1 MTEVGIGLEYEH
13 GVDIL
18 IVHLN
23 GVKLVEGLDFEYVAE
38 GNKIIKIDASEP
50 WNLYGVDGQLF
61 VIDVLRNV
69 GEKVEMDD
77 LADDVKQAI
86 EAAGNIDLSGKQ
98 DTTDNNLATTDKTIV
113 GAINELFQNANN
125 GKQIIADAIGSP
137 LSSDDTFAAMGSS
150 INTLTT
156 NFRNALA
163 LKGVNAPADK
173 FETLIS
179 KIDEIVQSGNVL
191 NNQVMISGEYNVVTA
206 TTDLTVEINL
216 NFDPEYF
223 IVYIPKIESTS
234 TNYHLQWNSNICLT
248 TDDPSVSAVYN
259 SYTGSD
265 WNYSSSNWTLTYNRD
280 SFNVKG
286 SYITRI
292 SANTVVKWYAIG
304 SSQLPNNGGERT
316 ITPSTSDQVL
326 PDGYYS
332 GNITVKGDSDLK
344 PENIVEGV
352 EIFGVTGNVKGS
364 IYPDWYVET
373 KNKWIKGK
381 ALPTARNNMASA
393 RIGSKIYVI
402 GGEYELSSDTV
413 YSNKT
418 ECYDA
423 ITNTWETKANFSMSL
438 SQISGCAIE
447 DKIYVIGGYGGSGY
461 ETRHFC
467 YDTKNDS
474 WSSKT
479 TAPGSSNDA
488 DVVAVNG
495 LMYAICGHVYD
506 TNNRAYDPLTD
517 TWTTKTAIPV
527 GRSKM
532 ATTDLGD
539 NIYVCGGYYS
549 GIINRIDCYSTT
561 LNTWTLLSSE
571 YYGYQSAAT
580 SLNGIIYLLAGM
592 AGECKASYAFDPASK
607 TLTQIADISAGTVD
621 PVAEA
626 YNGNVYLIGG
636 IMSTSNRNN
645 NFCYIPE

>member
-1 MTEVGIGLEYEH
+1 
-13 GVDIL
+13 
-18 IVHLN
+18 
-23 GVKLVEGLDFEYVAE
+23 
-38 GNKIIKIDASEP
+38 
-50 WNLYGVDGQLF
+50 
-61 VIDVLRNV
+61 
-69 GEKVEMDD
+69 
-77 LADDVKQAI
+77 
-86 EAAGNIDLSGKQ
+86 
-98 DTTDNNLATTDKTIV
+98 
-113 GAINELFQNANN
+113 
-125 GKQIIADAIGSP
+125 
-137 LSSDDTFAAMGSS
+137 
-150 INTLTT
+150 
-156 NFRNALA
+156 
-163 LKGVNAPADK
+163 
-173 FETLIS
+173 
-179 KIDEIVQSGNVL
+179 
-191 NNQVMISGEYNVVTA
+191 
-206 TTDLTVEINL
+206 
-216 NFDPEYF
+216 
-223 IVYIPKIESTS
+223 
-234 TNYHLQWNSNICLT
+234 
-248 TDDPSVSAVYN
+248 
-259 SYTGSD
+259 
-265 WNYSSSNWTLTYNRD
+265 
-280 SFNVKG
+280 
-286 SYITRI
+286 
-292 SANTVVKWYAIG
+292 
-304 SSQLPNNGGERT
+304 
-316 ITPSTSDQVL
+316 
-326 PDGYYS
+326 
-332 GNITVKGDSDLK
+332 
-344 PENIVEGV
+344 
-352 EIFGVTGNVKGS
+352 
-364 IYPDWYVET
+364 
-373 KNKWIKGK
+373 
-381 ALPTARNNMASA
+381 MASA

-402 GGEYELSSDTV
+402 GGEYELGDDTV

-447 DKIYVIGGYGGSGY
+447 DKIYVIGGYGGDGY

-479 TAPGSSNDA
+479 TAPGSSNNA

-506 TNNRAYDPLTD
+506 TNNRAYDPSTN

-527 GRSKM
+527 GRSNM

-549 GIINRIDCYSTT
+549 KVINRIDCYSTT

-607 TLTQIADISAGTVD
+607 TLTQIANISAGTVD